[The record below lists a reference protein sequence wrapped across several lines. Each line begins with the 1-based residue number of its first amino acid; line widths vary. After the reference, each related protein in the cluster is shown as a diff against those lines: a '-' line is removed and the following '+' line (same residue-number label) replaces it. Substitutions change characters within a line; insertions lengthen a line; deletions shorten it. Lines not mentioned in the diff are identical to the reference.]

1 MCGRVD
7 VLIERESELA
17 VLDEV
22 VRAAASGQGA
32 AALIEGE
39 AGIGKTRLVG
49 LARARAEEAGTARPL
64 RDRR

>member
-1 MCGRVD
+1 MRGRVD

-49 LARARAEEAGTARPL
+49 LGRARAEEVGL
-64 RDRR
+64 RVLYDRR